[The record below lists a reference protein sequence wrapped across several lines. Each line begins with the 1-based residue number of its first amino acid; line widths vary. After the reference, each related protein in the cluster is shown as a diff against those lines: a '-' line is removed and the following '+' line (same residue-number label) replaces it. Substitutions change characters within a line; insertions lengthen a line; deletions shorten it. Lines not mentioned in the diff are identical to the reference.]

1 MWIVKTALEKPYT
14 FIVMAILI
22 LLTTPLAVMRTPVDV
37 LPEINIPVISVIWSY
52 NGLSAQQM
60 GNRITQSHERS
71 LTTTVSDIEHIES
84 RSLGGIAII
93 KIFFQPNVNI
103 QTAIAQ
109 VVASATAIVRQMP
122 PGITPP
128 LVIKYTA
135 SSVPVVQVGMS
146 SNVLAEKELFD
157 AALNILRPQLV
168 TIPGVAMP
176 FPYGGKVRAVSVDI
190 DPQALLAKGL
200 TSSDIVNAITTQ
212 NLTLPSGTAKIGDT
226 EFGVSLN
233 ASPPNIAG
241 LNDIPVKTVNGVTTF
256 MREVAHVRDGFSPQ
270 INIVRQDG
278 KRGLLLT
285 ALKNGGASTLDVVN
299 ALKAKLPSL
308 LPLLPEGIEVKLL
321 SDQSIFVKEAIAGVI
336 HEALIAAGLTA
347 IMLLLFLGNWRTTTI
362 IAVSIPLS
370 IFSSLIAL
378 QMLGET
384 INIMTLGGLA
394 LAVGILVDD
403 ATVTIENIERH
414 LHMGKGLYESIMD
427 GAGEIAVPA
436 FVSTLCICIVFVPMF
451 FLGGVAKYLF
461 VPLAEAVCFA
471 MLASYVLSRTLV
483 PTMAYMLLRN
493 QGKPGVVT
501 RWIHSVHV
509 GFNERFEKFKTAYVL
524 LLSHL
529 LTHRKQ
535 FIFSFLGFCLLSCGI
550 FGLLGR
556 DLFPYVDTGQIKL
569 HMRAPSGTR
578 VERTAVIADEV
589 QAVIR
594 QVIPESELD
603 SILDNIGLPNSGI
616 NLSYSSSGTIAAF
629 DADILITL
637 KPGHK
642 PSQEYMEAM
651 LKPLRENFPGIEFF
665 YQPADIVTQ
674 ILNFGIPAA
683 VDVQI
688 VGPNYPANQQL
699 AAKLVTKIA
708 AVPGAADVN
717 IHQRLDSPSI
727 ALRMDRTR
735 MQSVGVNG
743 LTPADLA
750 QNVLLPLSGS
760 AQTSPSFWLNPVNN
774 INYSISVQA
783 PQVKIDSLDE
793 LLRLPVGPSNAAT
806 STAAAAAN
814 AAAGRGPQLLGNL
827 VTARP
832 EAEFAILTRYNI
844 LPSIDIYA
852 NVRGRDLASVA
863 KDIQVIMDEAK
874 AELPRGS
881 RLVMRGQVETMLS
894 SYQGLGVGLIGAIIL
909 VYLLIVV
916 NFQSWLDPFIIVAG
930 LIAALAGIAWML
942 ILTGTNLSV
951 PALTGAIMTMGV
963 ATANSVLVISFAR
976 QRLQDGLPPLS
987 AALEAGATRLRPVL
1001 MTALAMMIGM
1011 IPMAIGLGEGSEQN
1025 APLGRAVIGGLLFA
1039 TVSTVLFVPVLF
1051 ASFHRWLAIRNEQKE
1066 ALT

>member
-1 MWIVKTALEKPYT
+1 MWIVRTALEKPYT

-22 LLTTPLAVMRTPVDV
+22 LLSTPFAVMRTPVDV

-60 GNRITQSHERS
+60 GYRITQSHERS

-122 PGITPP
+122 SGATPP

-135 SSVPVVQVGMS
+135 SSIPVVQVGMS

-157 AALNILRPQLV
+157 AALNILRPQLITV
-168 TIPGVAMP
+168 PGVAMP

-200 TSSDIVNAITTQ
+200 SSSDIVNAITTQ

-226 EFGVSLN
+226 EFGISMN
-233 ASPPNIAG
+233 ASPPSIAG
-241 LNDIPVKTVNGVTTF
+241 LNDIPIKTSNGVTTF
-256 MREVAHVRDGFSPQ
+256 MREVAHIRDGFSPQ

-285 ALKNGGASTLDVVN
+285 ALKNGDASTLDVVN
-299 ALKAKLPSL
+299 ALKIKLPTL
-308 LPLLPEGIEVKLL
+308 LPLLPDGIEVKLV
-321 SDQSIFVKEAIAGVI
+321 SDQSIFVKDAIASVI
-336 HEALIAAGLTA
+336 HEALIAGALTA

-370 IFSSLIAL
+370 IFTSLIAL
-378 QMLGET
+378 HMLGET

-493 QGKPGVVT
+493 PGKPGLVS

-509 GFNERFEKFKTAYVL
+509 GFNERFEKFRTSYVL
-524 LLSHL
+524 FLSHL
-529 LTHRKQ
+529 LTHRKR
-535 FIFSFLGFCLLSCGI
+535 FIFTFLGFCLLSCSL

-569 HMRAPSGTR
+569 HMRAPTGTR

-589 QAVIR
+589 QDVIR
-594 QVIPESELD
+594 QIIPEKELD

-616 NLSYSSSGTIAAF
+616 NLSYSSSGTIGAF

-637 KPGHK
+637 KHGHR
-642 PSQEYMEAM
+642 PTQEVMEA
-651 LKPLRENFPGIEFF
+651 LLPPLRQSFPGVEFF

-683 VDVQI
+683 IDVQI

-699 AAKLVTKIA
+699 AARLAHKIA
-708 AVPGAADVN
+708 AVSGAADVN
-717 IHQRLDSPSI
+717 IHQRLNAPSI
-727 ALRMDRTR
+727 ALNMDRTR
-735 MQSVGVNG
+735 MQTAGLNG
-743 LTPADLA
+743 LTPTDLA

-760 AQTSPSFWLNPVNN
+760 AQTSPSFWLNPANN
-774 INYSISVQA
+774 INYSVSIQA
-783 PQVKIDSLDE
+783 PQAKIDSLDE

-806 STAAAAAN
+806 SNATAAAN
-814 AAAGRGPQLLGNL
+814 AASGRGSQLLGNL

-832 EAEFAILTRYNI
+832 DTEFAIMTRYNI

-894 SYQGLGVGLIGAIIL
+894 SYQGLALSLIGAIIL

-976 QRLQDGLPPLS
+976 QRLKDGLPPLS
-987 AALEAGATRLRPVL
+987 AALEAGSTRLRPVL
-1001 MTALAMMIGM
+1001 MTALAMILGM

-1039 TVSTVLFVPVLF
+1039 TVSTLLFVPVLF

>member
-1 MWIVKTALEKPYT
+1 M
-14 FIVMAILI
+14 
-22 LLTTPLAVMRTPVDV
+22 
-37 LPEINIPVISVIWSY
+37 
-52 NGLSAQQM
+52 
-60 GNRITQSHERS
+60 
-71 LTTTVSDIEHIES
+71 
-84 RSLGGIAII
+84 
-93 KIFFQPNVNI
+93 
-103 QTAIAQ
+103 
-109 VVASATAIVRQMP
+109 
-122 PGITPP
+122 
-128 LVIKYTA
+128 
-135 SSVPVVQVGMS
+135 
-146 SNVLAEKELFD
+146 
-157 AALNILRPQLV
+157 
-168 TIPGVAMP
+168 
-176 FPYGGKVRAVSVDI
+176 
-190 DPQALLAKGL
+190 
-200 TSSDIVNAITTQ
+200 
-212 NLTLPSGTAKIGDT
+212 
-226 EFGVSLN
+226 
-233 ASPPNIAG
+233 
-241 LNDIPVKTVNGVTTF
+241 
-256 MREVAHVRDGFSPQ
+256 
-270 INIVRQDG
+270 
-278 KRGLLLT
+278 
-285 ALKNGGASTLDVVN
+285 
-299 ALKAKLPSL
+299 
-308 LPLLPEGIEVKLL
+308 
-321 SDQSIFVKEAIAGVI
+321 
-336 HEALIAAGLTA
+336 
-347 IMLLLFLGNWRTTTI
+347 
-362 IAVSIPLS
+362 
-370 IFSSLIAL
+370 
-378 QMLGET
+378 
-384 INIMTLGGLA
+384 
-394 LAVGILVDD
+394 
-403 ATVTIENIERH
+403 
-414 LHMGKGLYESIMD
+414 
-427 GAGEIAVPA
+427 
-436 FVSTLCICIVFVPMF
+436 
-451 FLGGVAKYLF
+451 
-461 VPLAEAVCFA
+461 
-471 MLASYVLSRTLV
+471 
-483 PTMAYMLLRN
+483 
-493 QGKPGVVT
+493 
-501 RWIHSVHV
+501 
-509 GFNERFEKFKTAYVL
+509 
-524 LLSHL
+524 
-529 LTHRKQ
+529 
-535 FIFSFLGFCLLSCGI
+535 
-550 FGLLGR
+550 
-556 DLFPYVDTGQIKL
+556 FPYVDTGQIKL

>member
-1 MWIVKTALEKPYT
+1 MWIVRTALEKPYT

-22 LLTTPLAVMRTPVDV
+22 LLSTPSAVMRTPVDV

-60 GNRITQSHERS
+60 GYRITQSHERS

-122 PGITPP
+122 PGATPP

-135 SSVPVVQVGMS
+135 SSIPVVQVGMS

-157 AALNILRPQLV
+157 AALNILRPQLITV
-168 TIPGVAMP
+168 PGVAMP

-200 TSSDIVNAITTQ
+200 SSSDIVNAITTQ

-226 EFGVSLN
+226 EFGISMN
-233 ASPPNIAG
+233 ASPPSIAG
-241 LNDIPVKTVNGVTTF
+241 LNDIPIKTSNGVTTF
-256 MREVAHVRDGFSPQ
+256 MREVAHIRDGFSPQ

-299 ALKAKLPSL
+299 ALKIKLPTL
-308 LPLLPEGIEVKLL
+308 LPLLPDGIEVKLV
-321 SDQSIFVKEAIAGVI
+321 SDQSIFVKDAIASVI
-336 HEALIAAGLTA
+336 HEALIAGALTA

-370 IFSSLIAL
+370 IFTSLIAL
-378 QMLGET
+378 HMLGET

-493 QGKPGVVT
+493 PGKPGLVS

-509 GFNERFEKFKTAYVL
+509 GFNERFEKFRTSYVL
-524 LLSHL
+524 FLSHL
-529 LTHRKQ
+529 LTHRKR
-535 FIFSFLGFCLLSCGI
+535 FIFTFLGFCLLSCSL

-569 HMRAPSGTR
+569 HMRAPTGTR

-589 QAVIR
+589 QDVIR
-594 QVIPESELD
+594 QIIPEKELD

-616 NLSYSSSGTIAAF
+616 NLSYSSSGTIGAF

-637 KPGHK
+637 KHGHR
-642 PSQEYMEAM
+642 PTQEVMEA
-651 LKPLRENFPGIEFF
+651 LLPPLRQSFPGVEFF

-683 VDVQI
+683 IDVQI

-699 AAKLVTKIA
+699 AARLAHKIA
-708 AVPGAADVN
+708 AVSGAADVN
-717 IHQRLDSPSI
+717 IHQRLNAPSI
-727 ALRMDRTR
+727 ALNMDRTR
-735 MQSVGVNG
+735 MQTAGLNG
-743 LTPADLA
+743 LTPTDLA

-760 AQTSPSFWLNPVNN
+760 AQTSPSFWLNPANN
-774 INYSISVQA
+774 INYSVSIQA
-783 PQVKIDSLDE
+783 PQAKIDSLDE

-806 STAAAAAN
+806 SNATAAAN
-814 AAAGRGPQLLGNL
+814 AASGRGSQLLGNL

-832 EAEFAILTRYNI
+832 DTEFAIMTRYNI

-894 SYQGLGVGLIGAIIL
+894 SYQGLALGLIGAIIL

-976 QRLQDGLPPLS
+976 QRLKDGLPPLS
-987 AALEAGATRLRPVL
+987 AALEAGSTRLRPVL
-1001 MTALAMMIGM
+1001 MTALAMILGM

-1039 TVSTVLFVPVLF
+1039 TVSTLLFVPVLF